1 MLEMQLWVQ
10 SDNPDYQAAVKE
22 RLAELRAK
30 GEEAKLEPMVS
41 ARERMA
47 REWREAEERKE
58 KKRRRAERAELR
70 AIEEAGKVKEAKK
83 LRAKLRAR
91 NRLRVKKREN
101 ARAFAVRLAVRENRE
116 QFSRDLFDG
125 LLSFI
130 PRERSEFVLRAEPPK
145 EEGGLSDSEI
155 WNGYEWER
163 D

>member
-70 AIEEAGKVKEAKK
+70 AIEEAGKVEEAKK
-83 LRAKLRAR
+83 LRAKLRER

-101 ARAFAVRLAVRENRE
+101 ARAFAVRLSRFSEDKE
-116 QFSRDLFDG
+116 QLLRDLFDG

-145 EEGGLSDSEI
+145 EEGGLSDNEQSI
-155 WNGYEWER
+155 T